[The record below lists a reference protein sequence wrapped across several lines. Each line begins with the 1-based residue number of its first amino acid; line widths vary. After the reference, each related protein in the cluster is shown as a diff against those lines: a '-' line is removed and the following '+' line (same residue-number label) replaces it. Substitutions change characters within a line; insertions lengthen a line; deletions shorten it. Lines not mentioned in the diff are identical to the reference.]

1 MTIYFWYLKTKI
13 LKLLDS
19 KVQKKRLPFIALYCC
34 KTGGIEILTPV
45 NCSLRYPEKILKAVF
60 LFFSPDNKRHRSLTD
75 LHKYLDSK
83 QIEMETD
90 HISFSQAQ
98 LLEETGIPPPP
109 GAKGTP
115 RRRSQKPGPKS
126 SKKFK
131 EHETSDEEME
141 VDETS
146 FDESE
151 KKVNGNISHDEDE
164 MNHEEAC
171 DEDNKNICDES
182 KEQEQFEKNSNNHV
196 LQVDVHAY

>member
-1 MTIYFWYLKTKI
+1 M
-13 LKLLDS
+13 
-19 KVQKKRLPFIALYCC
+19 
-34 KTGGIEILTPV
+34 
-45 NCSLRYPEKILKAVF
+45 
-60 LFFSPDNKRHRSLTD
+60 TD

-109 GAKGTP
+109 GSKGTP
-115 RRRSQKPGPKS
+115 RRRSNKPGPES

-131 EHETSDEEME
+131 ERETSDEEME

-151 KKVNGNISHDEDE
+151 KRVNGNVSDNEDE
-164 MNHEEAC
+164 MDHEEAC
-171 DEDNKNICDES
+171 DKDSDEN
-182 KEQEQFEKNSNNHV
+182 KEQEQCEKSINSHTF
-196 LQVDVHAY
+196 QVDVHAY